1 MLKRIKNLLAHNAY
15 FIAIFNTLLILIL
28 SLSKVSIE
36 SPIKINS
43 LDKYLH
49 FSAYFILTICWFFAL
64 RKYSK
69 KIVITLTIILFGIM
83 VEFLQDWLTSNRVK
97 DIYDALA
104 NSIGVIIAAFLYKY
118 IHQYISKQILY

>member
-1 MLKRIKNLLAHNAY
+1 MLKRIKNLLVHNAY

-43 LDKYLH
+43 FDKYLH

-69 KIVITLTIILFGIM
+69 KIVITLSIILFGVL
-83 VEFLQDWLTSNRVK
+83 VEFLQEWLTSNRVK

-104 NSIGVIIAAFLYKY
+104 NSAGVIIASFLYKY